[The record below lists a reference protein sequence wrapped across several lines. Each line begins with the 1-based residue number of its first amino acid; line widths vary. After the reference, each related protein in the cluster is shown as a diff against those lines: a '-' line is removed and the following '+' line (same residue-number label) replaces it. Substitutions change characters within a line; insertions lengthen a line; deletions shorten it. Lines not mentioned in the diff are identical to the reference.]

1 MSDAFV
7 VSDEAQGRGTSLHAW
22 QASKRLGEVAAIT
35 ADLLVPFAHR
45 AVIVAPHPDDEVLG
59 CGGLLSQLHLLQ
71 RDLLLVSVT
80 DGTASH
86 PGSSL
91 WPAQRLA
98 TERPQESAEAL
109 ARLALPTD
117 LNWQRVG
124 LMDTAVAAHEAEL
137 LKFLTDRLQTTDVLF
152 STWRGDGHGDHEA
165 VGRACAEACLRSG
178 AQLVEVPIWA
188 WHWADPEDQRLPWER
203 ARKILLDPTTQQR
216 KRDAVGAFV
225 SQLQGDPAIGLE
237 PVLPEWAV
245 QRLLQPFELV
255 FI

>member
-1 MSDAFV
+1 MSDGFV
-7 VSDEAQGRGTSLHAW
+7 VNEDAEGRGTPLQAW
-22 QASKRLGEVAAIT
+22 QASEKLAAVAAIS

-59 CGGLLSQLHLLQ
+59 CGGLLSQLHQLQ

-86 PGSSL
+86 PGSAL

-98 TERPQESAEAL
+98 TERPQESAQAL
-109 ARLALPTD
+109 LRLGLPAD
-117 LNWQRVG
+117 LDWQRLG
-124 LMDTAVAAHEAEL
+124 IMDTAVTAHEAEL
-137 LKFLTDRLQTTDVLF
+137 LKFLTDRLQTTDVVF

-188 WHWADPEDQRLPWER
+188 WHWADPQDQRLPWER
-203 ARKILLDPTTQQR
+203 ARKVLLDPVTLQR
-216 KRDAVGAFV
+216 KRDAVDAFT
-225 SQLQGDPAIGLE
+225 SQLQGDAAAGLA
-237 PVLPEWAV
+237 PVLPDHAV

>member
-1 MSDAFV
+1 MSDGFV
-7 VSDEAQGRGTSLHAW
+7 VSNDPDGRGTSLTNW
-22 QASKRLGEVAAIT
+22 QASQKLAAVAAIT

-59 CGGLLSQLHLLQ
+59 CGGLLSQLHQLQ

-80 DGTASH
+80 DGSASH
-86 PGSSL
+86 PGSSQ
-91 WPAQRLA
+91 WPVERLSV
-98 TERPQESAEAL
+98 ERPKESAQAL
-109 ARLALPTD
+109 ARLALPAD

-124 LMDTAVAAHEAEL
+124 IMDTAVAEHEGDL
-137 LKFLTDRLQTTDVLF
+137 LSFLTDRLQNTDVVF

-188 WHWADPEDQRLPWER
+188 WHWAAPEDARLPWDR
-203 ARKILLDPTTQQR
+203 ARKILLDPATLQR
-216 KRDAVGAFV
+216 KRDAVGAFI

-237 PVLPEWAV
+237 PVLPDWAV

>member
-1 MSDAFV
+1 MNDGFV
-7 VSDEAQGRGTSLHAW
+7 VSDDAQGRGTALHAW
-22 QASKRLGEVAAIT
+22 QASEKLAAVAAIS

-59 CGGLLSQLHLLQ
+59 CGGLLSQLHQLQ

-86 PGSSL
+86 PGSSN
-91 WPAQRLA
+91 WSAQRLA
-98 TERPQESAEAL
+98 VERPQESVQAL
-109 ARLALPTD
+109 ARLDLPAD
-117 LNWQRVG
+117 LDWQRLG
-124 LMDTAVAAHEAEL
+124 ISDTAVAEQEADL
-137 LKFLTDRLQTTDVLF
+137 TRFLTDRLHTTDVVF

-165 VGRACAEACLRSG
+165 VGRACAAACLQSG
-178 AQLVEVPIWA
+178 ARLVEVPIWA
-188 WHWADPEDQRLPWER
+188 WHWAEPDDQRLPWER
-203 ARKILLDPTTQQR
+203 ARKVLLDPATLQR

-225 SQLQGDPAIGLE
+225 SQLQGDPAVGLA
-237 PVLPEWAV
+237 PILPDWAL